1 MGFESNKWAWSVE
14 KLEPTTKLVLVCL
27 ASFAKDCGCC
37 YPSTNLIGKLTN
49 LAQRTVQ
56 HHIKRLSDFGLV
68 TRTKRG
74 KGRTHSGFQLML
86 GKGFGTT
93 CVSGCGLKAPTVAPS
108 ISISK
113 DIDIRT
119 IKEELTAPKWL
130 QIIDLTTD
138 VKLVE
143 NANHSQVVSYINDIE
158 NDFKGVDLVAEA
170 KKYQLWWEGKKAK
183 KPKLAWRNWLEKAS
197 KNERTKERTT
207 TGTSTTVVNRIDEAT
222 RRIAEEQRKLRE

>member
-1 MGFESNKWAWSVE
+1 MGYESNKWAWSVE

-56 HHIKRLSDFGLV
+56 HHIKRLTDFGLV

-74 KGRTHSGFQLML
+74 KGRTHSGFQLNL
-86 GKGFGTT
+86 DKGFGTT
-93 CVSGCGLKAPTVAPS
+93 CALGCGLKAPSVASP

-119 IKEELTAPKWL
+119 TKEELTAPKWL
-130 QIIDLTTD
+130 EIIDLTTD

-143 NANHSQVVSYINDIE
+143 NANHSQVVNYIKDIE
-158 NDFKGVDLVAEA
+158 NDFSGVDLVAEA

-197 KNERTKERTT
+197 KHERTKERTP
-207 TGTSTTVVNRIDEAT
+207 TGTSTTVVNSIDEAT
-222 RRIAEEQRKLRE
+222 RRIAEQQKQLRE